1 MLVKMSG
8 VNQMTNQITV
18 SEFLD
23 ALKDSQRVII
33 DNQSNEVAN
42 TSPVLKLPTKAM
54 YMKSKINEIAN
65 INIKSVIKMHGTF
78 GYEVIALVI

>member
-1 MLVKMSG
+1 MVKIIG
-8 VNQMTNQITV
+8 VNKMTNQITV

-33 DNQSNEVAN
+33 DNQSNEVAD

>member
-1 MLVKMSG
+1 MSG

-18 SEFLD
+18 SEFID
-23 ALKDSQRVII
+23 ALKDNQRVII

-54 YMKSKINEIAN
+54 YMKSKISDIAN
-65 INIKSVIKMHGTF
+65 INIKSVMKMHGTF

>member
-1 MLVKMSG
+1 MSG

>member
-1 MLVKMSG
+1 MLAKMSG

-33 DNQSNEVAN
+33 DNQSNEVAD

-54 YMKSKINEIAN
+54 YMKAKVNEVAN
-65 INIKSVIKMHGTF
+65 INVKSVMRMHGTF
-78 GYEVIALVI
+78 GYEVIALII